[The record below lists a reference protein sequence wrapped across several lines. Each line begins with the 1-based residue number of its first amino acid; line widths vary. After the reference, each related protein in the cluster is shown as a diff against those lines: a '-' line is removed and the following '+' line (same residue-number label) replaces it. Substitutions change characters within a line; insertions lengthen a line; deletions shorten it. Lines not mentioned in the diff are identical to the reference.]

1 MALETRS
8 YFNSLY
14 FILYSFCCL
23 HVCLTKCKYS
33 LFSLTSVS
41 FIEKRNKPDLTW
53 YDFTHSNLTSRNSN
67 SLMSRDVPYIKVNT
81 TMLFG
86 FTKVTHNFKWPLSP
100 KVKKG
105 PSVQDANST
114 RSLAIYN
121 LLAWDL
127 RIKHFWEKKRAR
139 EKRKRS
145 FKSWP

>member
-81 TMLFG
+81 PMLFG
-86 FTKVTHNFKWPLSP
+86 FTKVTHNFKWLSL

>member
-8 YFNSLY
+8 YFNSLH

-33 LFSLTSVS
+33 LFSLISVS
-41 FIEKRNKPDLTW
+41 FIEKRKKPDLTW

-81 TMLFG
+81 PMLFG

-139 EKRKRS
+139 EKGKRS